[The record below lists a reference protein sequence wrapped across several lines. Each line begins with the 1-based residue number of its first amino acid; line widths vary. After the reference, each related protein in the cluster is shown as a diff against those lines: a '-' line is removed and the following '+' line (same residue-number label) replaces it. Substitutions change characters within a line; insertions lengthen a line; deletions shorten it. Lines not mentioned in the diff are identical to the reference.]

1 MSDEERIKK
10 LEETVNRLNV
20 ETLVLREILG
30 QQIALNNL
38 NYKGKFD
45 DVLEAL
51 AKDYAGRGLE
61 EGSNREIHDTI
72 RQYIKYQDPAVD

>member
-1 MSDEERIKK
+1 MSEEDRIKK
-10 LEETVNRLNV
+10 LEEKVQRLQV
-20 ETLVLREILG
+20 DTLVLREILG

-51 AKDYAGRGLE
+51 AKEYAARGLD
-61 EGSNREIHDTI
+61 EGDNREIHETI
-72 RQYIKYQDPAVD
+72 RQYIKYQSPSVE

>member
-1 MSDEERIKK
+1 MSDEDRIKN
-10 LEETVNRLNV
+10 LEEMVHQLRI
-20 ETLVLREILG
+20 ETHVLREIMG

-51 AKDYAGRGLE
+51 AKEYAGRGLD
-61 EGSNREIHDTI
+61 EGDNRDIHDAV
-72 RQYIKYQDPAVD
+72 RQYIKYEPPSMD

>member
-1 MSDEERIKK
+1 MSEEDRIKK
-10 LEETVNRLNV
+10 LEEKVQRLRV
-20 ETLVLREILG
+20 DTRVLREILG

-51 AKDYAGRGLE
+51 AKEYAGRGLD
-61 EGSNREIHDTI
+61 EGDNREIHETI
-72 RQYIKYQDPAVD
+72 RQYIKYQSPSVE

>member
-51 AKDYAGRGLE
+51 AKEYAGRGLE
-61 EGSNREIHDTI
+61 EGSNSEIHDTI

>member
-51 AKDYAGRGLE
+51 AKEYASRGLE
-61 EGSNREIHDTI
+61 EGSNREINDTI

>member
-1 MSDEERIKK
+1 MSEEDRIKK
-10 LEETVNRLNV
+10 LEEKVQRLQV
-20 ETLVLREILG
+20 ETLVLREIIG

-51 AKDYAGRGLE
+51 AKEYAGRGLD
-61 EGSNREIHDTI
+61 EGDNREIHETI
-72 RQYIKYQDPAVD
+72 RQYIKYQPPSVE

>member
-1 MSDEERIKK
+1 MSDEERIKN
-10 LEETVNRLNV
+10 LEETVHRLRV
-20 ETLVLREILG
+20 ETTVLKEILG

-51 AKDYAGRGLE
+51 AKEYAERETGE
-61 EGSNREIHDTI
+61 VDNRQIHDAI
-72 RQYIKYQDPAVD
+72 REYIKYQAPSVE